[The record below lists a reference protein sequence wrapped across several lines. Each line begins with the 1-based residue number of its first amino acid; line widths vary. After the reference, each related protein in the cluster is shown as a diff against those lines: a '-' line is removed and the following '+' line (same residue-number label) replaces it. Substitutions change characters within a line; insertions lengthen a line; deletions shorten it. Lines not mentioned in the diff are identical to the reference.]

1 MVSQYCTGMI
11 NNSFSHFCLVCSLS
25 CCPGHWSNEDNLPGW
40 LCMSPSVAMAT
51 HYFPKFLIVL
61 FLSSVTLLYL
71 VTVTPSPSSPSSLPL
86 PWPSPSC
93 GVGQS
98 WAVRLR
104 TGPYYEE
111 KGGEEVALQLDVV
124 ANRVKHINIFDF
136 MVLQNFTISDL

>member
-1 MVSQYCTGMI
+1 
-11 NNSFSHFCLVCSLS
+11 
-25 CCPGHWSNEDNLPGW
+25 
-40 LCMSPSVAMAT
+40 MSPSVAMAT